1 MEYNER
7 HKDDG
12 KALPDGPFY
21 GDFDSVRKAITDIGE
36 GRSELLG
43 QGTLRLSEALG
54 ETGYAMHCKG
64 VEMPAYLPQT
74 NPGYPWAL
82 AGGHMS
88 MRTFLLLLFERETGM
103 DYWVDAITNPDK
115 GLIQLRDDIL
125 GGCKFAALNH
135 DQMAEAVSALTGLP
149 INADTLRQLI
159 LRTFLR
165 GYRLEKLQGFTP
177 DDYNLPAEAHNE
189 YPEIDLPY
197 FNTTEFFE
205 ELKGRVIKTF
215 DDLLEKHDLGTQT
228 AAPVA

>member
-1 MEYNER
+1 
-7 HKDDG
+7 
-12 KALPDGPFY
+12 
-21 GDFDSVRKAITDIGE
+21 
-36 GRSELLG
+36 
-43 QGTLRLSEALG
+43 
-54 ETGYAMHCKG
+54 
-64 VEMPAYLPQT
+64 
-74 NPGYPWAL
+74 
-82 AGGHMS
+82 MS

-149 INADTLRQLI
+149 IDAGTFRRLI
-159 LRTFLR
+159 IRTFLR

-215 DDLLEKHDLGTQT
+215 DDLLEQHDLGTQT
-228 AAPVA
+228 AAPVT